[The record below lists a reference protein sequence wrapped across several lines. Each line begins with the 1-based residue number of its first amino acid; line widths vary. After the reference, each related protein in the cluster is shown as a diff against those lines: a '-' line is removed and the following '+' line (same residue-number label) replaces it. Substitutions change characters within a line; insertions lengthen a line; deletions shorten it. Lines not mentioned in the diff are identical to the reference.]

1 MWGVKKLACR
11 AVLLLPFF
19 LKPSFQAG
27 LTTSFQVVT
36 QGPGAC
42 SPADIQVLEG
52 FYTDAVA
59 LVRAGL
65 NLYDLYR
72 TGSAGT
78 FSQGISFRNGVLFF
92 GLNGNGAQNVPA
104 DDVRWS
110 RVRNILFRTQRLLA
124 GDNVLNVNYKPLL
137 YCNGWWLQRI
147 PDNSYKLV
155 EGRPSATNPNAG
167 QFQTPYITVANAYRG
182 HLYDNAGVR
191 NSREVWWNTISRKY
205 HVQSPMDPTTLG
217 MAWDG
222 DGDADLTPRIALV
235 GRTLTAYRGRLV
247 TSRGS
252 VIRGSGLN
260 LYYTGAACLVH
271 EIIHLTAQNQD
282 NDDLYGYGDIT
293 QANHFLLDRILGG
306 TATNA
311 QLQLFDRLQYTADAY
326 AWYCLS
332 AYLSSI
338 SEVSLDFSTGSGL
351 NALDIANL
359 P

>member
-11 AVLLLPFF
+11 AILLLPFL
-19 LKPSFQAG
+19 LKPSLQAS
-27 LTTSFQVVT
+27 LTTGFQVVT

-72 TGSAGT
+72 TGSVDT
-78 FSQGISFRNGVLFF
+78 FSQ
-92 GLNGNGAQNVPA
+92 

-110 RVRNILFRTQRLLA
+110 RVRSILVRTQRLLA
-124 GDNVLNVNYKPLL
+124 GDNVLNVLNINYKPLL

-147 PDNSYKLV
+147 ADNSYKLV

-167 QFQTPYITVANAYRG
+167 QFQTPYITVAAAYERF
-182 HLYDNAGVR
+182 LYEGGVR
-191 NSREVWWNTISRKY
+191 NSKEVWWNTVSRKY
-205 HVQSPMDPTTLG
+205 HVQSPIDPTTLG
-217 MAWDG
+217 MAWKS

-252 VIRGSGLN
+252 VVRGSGLN

-271 EIIHLTAQNQD
+271 EIIHLTAQDQD

-293 QANHFLLDRILGG
+293 RANHVLLDRILER

-351 NALDIANL
+351 NAQDIANL
-359 P
+359 